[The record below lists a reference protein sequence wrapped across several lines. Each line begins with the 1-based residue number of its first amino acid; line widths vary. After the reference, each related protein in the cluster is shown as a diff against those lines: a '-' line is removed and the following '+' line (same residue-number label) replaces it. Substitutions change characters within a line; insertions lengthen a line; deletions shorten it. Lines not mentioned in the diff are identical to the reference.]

1 MIRRKF
7 KAIFCGLLSFSEL
20 FLEWITSRLGPVWLG
35 VVVIVLGVAGVVR
48 AGSLSPSGSPA
59 ATFYTLG
66 DIYTRLTTNV
76 TATEGDHDFTPAA
89 DPAGSLYTL
98 AQIYDA
104 IPTIAA
110 NTVKL
115 GTSYLGVDG
124 TLTPDGGTA
133 AVGDLFNGRT
143 AHLTG
148 DWSLDTGTLNL
159 ACDTSTFDGT
169 ANMVADA
176 YDGDGNGTNRFCMT
190 DSGDATA
197 ADLLLGKTAWV
208 DGQAV
213 AGSMTD
219 REGDNAS
226 TAQAASGGVNYLTAP
241 LGFYDSDDRVSA
253 TDAEVAALDADLTA
267 ANIVSGNTI
276 FGVAGSASSGYTYGD
291 EDQSYVLG
299 TATGAGTA
307 LVDLFSGS
315 DTGGSFPGGS
325 QADGGVDDCNW
336 DAGGSVCGTPPVDT
350 YSGGWTDCD
359 AGNSYCGTGLASA
372 DAKDDSTGLVWS
384 LPCNGSGCAS
394 FSDSS
399 PATYTWDNS
408 GGNNNSQTASELCSA
423 GSHGEDGWSL
433 PHQKQL
439 MQAYIDGSYGNLEAS
454 GVSRDYWSATTLS
467 YYTSGAWYTNLS
479 TGLTYY
485 GGKSYSGYVRCV
497 RSAS

>member
-7 KAIFCGLLSFSEL
+7 KTVFCGLLSFSEL
-20 FLEWITSRLGPVWLG
+20 FLERITSRLRPVWLG
-35 VVVIVLGVAGVVR
+35 VIITVFGVAGVVQ

-66 DIYTRLTTNV
+66 DIYTRLTTNA
-76 TATEGDHDFTPAA
+76 TATEGDHDFAPAA

-98 AQIYDA
+98 TQIYDS
-104 IPTIAA
+104 IPTIVAS
-110 NTVKL
+110 TVKL

-133 AVGDLFNGRT
+133 AVGDLFNRKT
-143 AHLTG
+143 AHLTS
-148 DWSLDTGTLNL
+148 DWALDTGTLDL
-159 ACDTSTFDGT
+159 ACNTSTFDGI
-169 ANMVADA
+169 ANLVADT
-176 YDGDGNGTNRFCMT
+176 YDGAGDGTNRFCMT

-197 ADLLLGKTAWV
+197 ADLLSGKTVWV
-208 DGQAV
+208 DGVAV

-241 LGFYDSDDRVSA
+241 SGFYDGDDRVSA

-276 FGVAGSASSGYTYGD
+276 FGVAGSASSGYKYGD
-291 EDQSYVLG
+291 EDQSFVLG

-307 LVDLFSGS
+307 LVDLFNGS
-315 DTGGSFPGGS
+315 DTGESFPGGS
-325 QADGGVDDCNW
+325 QGSGGVDDYNN
-336 DAGGSVCGTPPVDT
+336 GGDPAVGR
-350 YSGGWTDCD
+350 YEGGWTAC
-359 AGNSYCGTGLASA
+359 NSENTYCGTGLSSA

-384 LPCNGSGCAS
+384 LPCNGSGCSS

-399 PATYTWDNS
+399 PLTYTWDNS

-439 MQAYIDGSYGNLEAS
+439 LQAYIDGSYGNLETS
-454 GVSRDYWSATTLS
+454 GANRGYWSATTYS
-467 YYTSGAWYTNLS
+467 YLTSNAWYTSLSNGITYYYGKNLS
-479 TGLTYY
+479 N
-485 GGKSYSGYVRCV
+485 YVRCV
-497 RSAS
+497 RPAS